1 MSLFPAPATKP
12 TGKRPAT
19 VVDYHGHSESGR
31 VRTINQ
37 DSFFVGEVTGGYLA
51 VIADGMGGHNTG
63 EVASQKAVEIISRE
77 LSARRSYPPA
87 ALAKAVQ
94 TANLDI
100 YQYAQDHSEHHGMG
114 TTLTTLY
121 IDDQIGLIGH
131 VGDSRLYLLRGGS
144 LRQLTFDHSWVAEQ
158 VRQGI
163 LTDDEA
169 KRHRLRNVITNALGA
184 MPKVKLDLTYV
195 AVEADDIFLLCSDGI
210 SMLMSENEIAQML
223 TQPPAE
229 AVAALVALANK
240 RGSPDNITAIVLKV
254 RTVEVR
260 SKKYAL
266 PPEQKETSQSVTI
279 GGTMTG
285 IRRIEER
292 FPRLDVWSKLK
303 RQPWYP
309 YRFWLMGSFYL
320 LLLIIAFIIWGR

>member
-1 MSLFPAPATKP
+1 MSLSFASDTKP
-12 TGKRPAT
+12 NGKRTGT
-19 VVDYHGHSESGR
+19 VVHYHGYTEPGR

-51 VIADGMGGHNTG
+51 VVADGMGGHNTG

-94 TANLDI
+94 AANLDI
-100 YQYAQDHSEHHGMG
+100 YQYAQEHREHHGMG

-131 VGDSRLYLLRGGS
+131 VGDSRLYLLRGDT

-184 MPKVKLDLTYV
+184 MPKVRLELSYV
-195 AVEADDIFLLCSDGI
+195 TVVAGDTFLLCSDGI
-210 SMLMSENEIAQML
+210 SMLMSEGEITQL
-223 TQPPAE
+223 LSQPPAE
-229 AVAALVALANK
+229 AVDALMALANK

-254 RTVEVR
+254 EAVEVR
-260 SKKYAL
+260 SKRYAL
-266 PPEQKETSQSVTI
+266 PPEQKEATQSVTL

-292 FPRLDVWSKLK
+292 FPRLDFWSKLK

-309 YRFWLMGSFYL
+309 YRFWLLGSFYL
-320 LLLIIAFIIWGR
+320 LLLIIAFIFWGR